1 MKSSSE
7 NTFVLVV
14 YLLVENEAPSTVCFP
29 CRHHLWGFIIL
40 PFDFDGRELDINL
53 MQACTLKPGPLSG
66 GARVI
71 CIIQEIFSPKVHR
84 MLMTMFGLCEC
95 RVIKAPTLLF
105 MST

>member
-53 MQACTLKPGPLSG
+53 MPSLYVKARTLEWW
-66 GARVI
+66 R
-71 CIIQEIFSPKVHR
+71 
-84 MLMTMFGLCEC
+84 
-95 RVIKAPTLLF
+95 
-105 MST
+105 